1 LVGIGLSFERS
12 ETHPADG
19 GGFAPPSPFRAGLS
33 CRCPRCGKGR
43 LYRGFLALAQRCEAC
58 GLDYSAADS
67 GDGPAVFLILIVG
80 AIVVFAALMV
90 EILVMPPYWVH
101 ALLWPP
107 LILGLSL
114 GLLRPAKAL
123 MVALQYRHQAS
134 EGGRGGFS

>member
-1 LVGIGLSFERS
+1 MGIGLSFDR
-12 ETHPADG
+12 THRPAAGG
-19 GGFAPPSPFRAGLS
+19 GGFPPPSPFRAGLA

-43 LYRGFLALAQRCEAC
+43 LYRGFLALDQRCETC
-58 GLDYSAADS
+58 GLDYGAADT
-67 GDGPAVFLILIVG
+67 GDGAAVFLILIIG
-80 AIVVFAALMV
+80 AIVVFAAVMV
-90 EILVMPPYWVH
+90 EILFMPPYWVH